1 MGLNSPFEPGREFA
15 PGSGPEPVLAEAPA
29 ASDDPSPAARAVG
42 RDQQPASRAPATAA
56 GSDKRHRLPTL
67 PPSTQRR

>member
-15 PGSGPEPVLAEAPA
+15 PGSGPEPALAEAPA

-42 RDQQPASRAPATAA
+42 RDQQPSRAPATAA